1 MSDLPAAMTLQLPLG
16 ISLKPSVDFAGF
28 IAGRNDEL
36 LSRLH
41 NALDPFLY
49 LWGESAS
56 GKSHLLQAAC
66 QQAQSNNL
74 QPAYLPLRREHGL
87 KPEMLEGL
95 ESFALVCLDDLERI
109 AGNAEWERA
118 IFNLFN
124 LLRESGAQ
132 LLVAADRPPAKLP
145 LDLPDL
151 ASRLTWGPCYHLL
164 PLDDEGRLE
173 LLLASAERRGMSMSV
188 ETASFLL
195 QRTPRDIHFLSL
207 LMDRLDSASL
217 AAQRRLTI
225 PFVRE
230 ILNL

>member
-1 MSDLPAAMTLQLPLG
+1 MTRQLPLG
-16 ISLKPSVDFAGF
+16 IGIRPSVDFASF
-28 IAGRNDEL
+28 ISGRNGEAV
-36 LSRLH
+36 SRLRTP
-41 NALDPFLY
+41 LDPFVY
-49 LWGESAS
+49 LWGESGC

-66 QQAQSNNL
+66 SQAHAEGR
-74 QPAYLPLRREHGL
+74 QPAYLPLKSEHEIDPAMLDG
-87 KPEMLEGL
+87 LEG
-95 ESFALVCLDDLERI
+95 FALVCLDDLERI

-195 QRTPRDIHFLSL
+195 QRIPRDIHFLSL